1 MFAKGY
7 KILADLIY
15 SSKEKLNIIDVGIN
29 FGNRAKGESKMSLK
43 ILIILIS
50 FITQKFKNRIFK

>member
-50 FITQKFKNRIFK
+50 FITQKFKNRIFQ